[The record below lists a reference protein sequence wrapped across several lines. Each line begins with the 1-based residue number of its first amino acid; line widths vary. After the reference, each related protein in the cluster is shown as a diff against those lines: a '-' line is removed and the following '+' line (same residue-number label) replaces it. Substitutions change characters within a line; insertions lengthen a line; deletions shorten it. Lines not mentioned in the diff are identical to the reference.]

1 MDGFKEGYEFFS
13 EHVGD
18 SLGIAEGDLYVNRI
32 NEEINNFLES
42 VAHFEGMQS
51 SVDTLKGDL
60 AEFWHAG
67 TFNIDAAV
75 KNSANRVQVDRS
87 HDYGSVDISAKNFDK
102 VFGLK
107 YYKNGV
113 ESAKQQA
120 KSVFEKFKE
129 YQAGGGKDKLEEY
142 LSKRGFQDDT
152 VLNDPVYSGQVRVIP
167 ADQYDAARQ
176 WLENKIKTEMVNRPD
191 QVKRYQET
199 LDLLSKKVTDGKG
212 VESIELTEKEARE
225 LARLAKEGKIDPKEL
240 GLTTEELVK
249 YEYVLK
255 QAFKAGL
262 TAATISLVLKT
273 VPEIINAIK
282 YLIEN
287 GYIDKDHFKK
297 IGLAAVTGVSE
308 GFVRGTISASI
319 TAACKT
325 GLLGEA
331 LKDVNPSV
339 IGAVTVVALDSMKN
353 AYKVSVGKMTRNEMA
368 NELIRTMFI
377 STCSL
382 TFGSITQSIIEV
394 PVLGYLIGSF
404 VGSLVG
410 SVTYSAVY
418 NPVISFCID
427 TGFTMFGLVEQD
439 YQLPEDV
446 IKEIGIDV
454 FEYEKFE
461 YDVFEPNTF
470 EPESFEP
477 KYFEPEYFEP
487 INFNMTFL
495 RRGVIGVNKIGYLV
509 S

>member
-1 MDGFKEGYEFFS
+1 MDGFKEGFEFFS
-13 EHVGD
+13 GHVGD
-18 SLGIAEGDLYVNRI
+18 SLGIIAGEEYIDGI
-32 NEEINNFLES
+32 NDEINTFLES
-42 VAHFEGMQS
+42 VAHFNGMQS

-87 HDYGSVDISAKNFDK
+87 HDYGSIDINAKNFDK

-142 LSKRGFQDDT
+142 LAKRGFQDDT
-152 VLNDPVYSGQVRVIP
+152 VLNDPVYSGQVRIIP
-167 ADQYDAARQ
+167 ADQYFAARQ
-176 WLENKIKTEMVNRPD
+176 WLERKIQKESTIRPE

-249 YEYVLK
+249 YEFILK

-273 VPEIINAIK
+273 APEIINAIQ
-282 YLIEN
+282 YLVEN
-287 GYIDKDHFKK
+287 GYIEEEHFKE
-297 IGLAAVTGVSE
+297 IGLAALTGASE

-319 TAACKT
+319 TAACKA
-325 GLLGEA
+325 GLLGVA
-331 LKDVNPSV
+331 LKDINPSV
-339 IGAVTVVALDSMKN
+339 IGAVTVLTLDSMKN
-353 AYKVSVGKMTRNEMA
+353 AYKVSVGEMTRNEMA
-368 NELIRTMFI
+368 NEIIRTMFI

-382 TFGSITQSIIEV
+382 ILGSITQGFVEI

-404 VGSLVG
+404 IGSLVG
-410 SVTYSAVY
+410 SFSYSAVY
-418 NPVISFCID
+418 RPVISFCVD
-427 TGFTMFGLVEQD
+427 TGFTMFGLFDQE
-439 YQLPEDV
+439 YQLPDDV
-446 IKEIGIDV
+446 LKEIGYDG
-454 FEYEKFE
+454 FE
-461 YDVFEPNTF
+461 YDPFEFDEFQTDPFTF
-470 EPESFEP
+470 DPFEFNSFEP
-477 KYFEPEYFEP
+477 DG
-487 INFNMTFL
+487 INIRFL
-495 RRGVIGVNKIGYLV
+495 RRGVIGVNKIGYVV